1 MIKWD
6 KMFKITDYFYAF
18 SKLIT
23 SFLLLGFLAVLGYA
37 LYISYKD
44 VDEVAI
50 NLEQKFSNVTK
61 EINLNSAKF
70 SKIEEMI
77 NNNSQSLVEI
87 NKNITKSDSNSQI
100 QKLQME
106 NNELIKEIKIIK
118 SQIKNILI
126 ENNAF
131 VNNTKVENNF
141 NSKNIKELKDLIILK
156 YESGEIVSSELSRL
170 ESLAKETPDIIFEKL
185 FLLESKNFFGK
196 EKLVKEFDL
205 SVQKYVEKKFLEENN
220 NSIIKFFL
228 KYISIKPNDLD
239 LYDSED
245 LNILLRAKNHLNS
258 EEYSQSLN
266 QVLSIKSSQEYFEKW
281 ISQINLYIDF
291 KKNIKKVN

>member
-1 MIKWD
+1 
-6 KMFKITDYFYAF
+6 MFKIIDYFYAF
-18 SKLIT
+18 SKILT
-23 SFLLLGFLAVLGYA
+23 SFILLGFLAVLGYA

-61 EINLNSAKF
+61 EINLNSEKF
-70 SKIEEMI
+70 LKIEEMI
-77 NNNSQSLVEI
+77 NNNSQSLAEI
-87 NKNITKSDSNSQI
+87 NKNVTNSNSNNQI

-106 NNELIKEIKIIK
+106 NNELLKEIKIIK
-118 SQIKNILI
+118 SQIKNILNV
-126 ENNAF
+126 NNDVA
-131 VNNTKVENNF
+131 NNTKEENNF
-141 NSKNIKELKDLIILK
+141 YSKNIKELKDLIILK
-156 YESGEIVSSELSRL
+156 YENGEIVSNEIIRL
-170 ESLAKETPDIIFEKL
+170 ESLANDTPALIFEKL
-185 FLLESKNFFGK
+185 FLLEEKNFFGK
-196 EKLVKEFDL
+196 EKLIKEFDL
-205 SVQKYVEKKFLEENN
+205 SVQKYVEKKFMEENN

-258 EEYSQSLN
+258 EEYLQSLN

-291 KKNIKKVN
+291 KKNIMKVNK

>member
-1 MIKWD
+1 
-6 KMFKITDYFYAF
+6 MFKITDYFYAF

-23 SFLLLGFLAVLGYA
+23 SFILLGFLAVLGYA

-77 NNNSQSLVEI
+77 NNNSQSLLEI
-87 NKNITKSDSNSQI
+87 NKKITKSDSISQI
-100 QKLQME
+100 QKLQKE

-131 VNNTKVENNF
+131 VNNTKVENNY

-156 YESGEIVSSELSRL
+156 YESGEIVSSEISRL
-170 ESLAKETPDIIFEKL
+170 ENLAKETPAIIFEKL
-185 FLLESKNFFGK
+185 FLLEAKNFFGK

-239 LYDSED
+239 SYDSED

-258 EEYSQSLN
+258 EEYSQSLD

-291 KKNIKKVN
+291 KKNIMKVN

>member
-1 MIKWD
+1 
-6 KMFKITDYFYAF
+6 MFKITDYFYAF
-18 SKLIT
+18 SKLVT
-23 SFLLLGFLAVLGYA
+23 SLILLGLLAVLGYA

-61 EINLNSAKF
+61 EINLNSEKF

-77 NNNSQSLVEI
+77 NNNSQSLAEI
-87 NKNITKSDSNSQI
+87 NKNVTNSDSNIQI
-100 QKLQME
+100 QKLQIE
-106 NNELIKEIKIIK
+106 NNELLKEIKIIK
-118 SQIKNILI
+118 TQIKNILNVNNNVINNAKI
-126 ENNAF
+126 END
-131 VNNTKVENNF
+131 F

-156 YESGEIVSSELSRL
+156 YESGEIVNSEIIRL
-170 ESLAKETPDIIFEKL
+170 ESLAKETPAIIFEKL
-185 FLLESKNFFGK
+185 FFLEAKNFFGK
-196 EKLVKEFDL
+196 EKLIKEFDL
-205 SVQKYVEKKFLEENN
+205 SVQKYLEKNFLEENN

-266 QVLSIKSSQEYFEKW
+266 QVLSIKSNEEYFEKW

-291 KKNIKKVN
+291 KKNIMKVN

>member
-1 MIKWD
+1 
-6 KMFKITDYFYAF
+6 MFKITDYFYAF
-18 SKLIT
+18 SKLLT
-23 SFLLLGFLAVLGYA
+23 SFILLGFLAVLGYA

-44 VDEVAI
+44 VDENAI

-61 EINLNSAKF
+61 EINLNSEKF

-77 NNNSQSLVEI
+77 NNNSQSLAEI
-87 NKNITKSDSNSQI
+87 NKNFTNSNSNSQI

-106 NNELIKEIKIIK
+106 NNELLKEIKIIK
-118 SQIKNILI
+118 SQIKNILNV
-126 ENNAF
+126 NND
-131 VNNTKVENNF
+131 VINNTKDENDF
-141 NSKNIKELKDLIILK
+141 SSKNIKELKDLIILK
-156 YESGEIVSSELSRL
+156 YENGEIVSNEIIRL
-170 ESLAKETPDIIFEKL
+170 ESLANDTPALIFEKL
-185 FLLESKNFFGK
+185 FLLEEKNFFGK
-196 EKLVKEFDL
+196 EKLIKEFDL
-205 SVQKYVEKKFLEENN
+205 SVQKYVEKKFMEENN

-258 EEYSQSLN
+258 EEYLQSLN

>member
-1 MIKWD
+1 
-6 KMFKITDYFYAF
+6 MFKITDYFYAF
-18 SKLIT
+18 SKLLT
-23 SFLLLGFLAVLGYA
+23 SFILLGFLSVLGYA

-44 VDEVAI
+44 VDEAAI

-61 EINLNSAKF
+61 EINLNSEKF

-77 NNNSQSLVEI
+77 NNNSQSLAEI
-87 NKNITKSDSNSQI
+87 NKNVANSNSNSQI

-106 NNELIKEIKIIK
+106 NNELLKEIKIIK
-118 SQIKNILI
+118 SQIKNILNANNDVANNSKE
-126 ENNAF
+126 END
-131 VNNTKVENNF
+131 F
-141 NSKNIKELKDLIILK
+141 NSNNIKELKDLIILK
-156 YESGEIVSSELSRL
+156 YENGEIVSNEIIRL
-170 ESLAKETPDIIFEKL
+170 ESLANDTPALIFEKL
-185 FLLESKNFFGK
+185 FLLEEKNFFGK
-196 EKLVKEFDL
+196 EKLIKEFDL
-205 SVQKYVEKKFLEENN
+205 SVQKYVEKKFMEENN

-258 EEYSQSLN
+258 EEYSQSLK
-266 QVLSIKSSQEYFEKW
+266 QVLFIKSSQEYFEKW
-281 ISQINLYIDF
+281 ISQVNLYIDF

>member
-1 MIKWD
+1 
-6 KMFKITDYFYAF
+6 MFKITDYFYAF
-18 SKLIT
+18 SKLLT
-23 SFLLLGFLAVLGYA
+23 SFILLGFLVVLGYA

-50 NLEQKFSNVTK
+50 SLEQKFSNVTK
-61 EINLNSAKF
+61 EINLNSEKF

-77 NNNSQSLVEI
+77 DNNSQSLAEI
-87 NKNITKSDSNSQI
+87 NKNVTNSDSNIQI

-106 NNELIKEIKIIK
+106 NNELLKEIKIIK
-118 SQIKNILI
+118 SQIKNILNV
-126 ENNAF
+126 NND
-131 VNNTKVENNF
+131 VTNNTKEENNF
-141 NSKNIKELKDLIILK
+141 YSKNIKELKDLIILK
-156 YESGEIVSSELSRL
+156 YENGEIVSNEIIRL
-170 ESLAKETPDIIFEKL
+170 ESLANDTPALIFEKL
-185 FLLESKNFFGK
+185 FLLEEKNFFGK
-196 EKLVKEFDL
+196 EKLIKEFDL
-205 SVQKYVEKKFLEENN
+205 SVQKYVEKKFMEENN

-239 LYDSED
+239 FYDSED

-281 ISQINLYIDF
+281 ILQINLYIDF
-291 KKNIKKVN
+291 TKNIKKVN

>member
-1 MIKWD
+1 
-6 KMFKITDYFYAF
+6 MFKITDYFYAF
-18 SKLIT
+18 SKLVT
-23 SFLLLGFLAVLGYA
+23 SLILLGFLAVLGYA

-44 VDEVAI
+44 VDEAAI

-77 NNNSQSLVEI
+77 NNNSQSLAEI
-87 NKNITKSDSNSQI
+87 NKNVTNSNSNSQI

-106 NNELIKEIKIIK
+106 NNELLKEIKIIK
-118 SQIKNILI
+118 SQIKNILNV
-126 ENNAF
+126 NND
-131 VNNTKVENNF
+131 VTNNTKEENNF
-141 NSKNIKELKDLIILK
+141 YSKNIKELKDLIILK
-156 YESGEIVSSELSRL
+156 YENGEIVSNEIIRL
-170 ESLAKETPDIIFEKL
+170 ESLANDTPALIFEKL
-185 FLLESKNFFGK
+185 FLLEEKNFFGK
-196 EKLVKEFDL
+196 EKLIKEFDL
-205 SVQKYVEKKFLEENN
+205 SVQKYVEKKFMEENN

-266 QVLSIKSSQEYFEKW
+266 QVLSIKSNEEYFEKW
-281 ISQINLYIDF
+281 ILQINLYIDF

>member
-1 MIKWD
+1 
-6 KMFKITDYFYAF
+6 MFKITDYFYAF

-23 SFLLLGFLAVLGYA
+23 SFILLGFLAVLGYA

-70 SKIEEMI
+70 LKIEEMI

-141 NSKNIKELKDLIILK
+141 NAKNIKELKDLIILK
-156 YESGEIVSSELSRL
+156 YESGEIVSSEISRL
-170 ESLAKETPDIIFEKL
+170 ESLAKETPAIIFEKL
-185 FLLESKNFFGK
+185 FLLEAKNFFGK
-196 EKLVKEFDL
+196 EKLIKEFDL
-205 SVQKYVEKKFLEENN
+205 SVQKYVEKKFMEENN

-258 EEYSQSLN
+258 EEYLQSLN

>member
-1 MIKWD
+1 
-6 KMFKITDYFYAF
+6 MFKITDYFYAF
-18 SKLIT
+18 SKLLT
-23 SFLLLGFLAVLGYA
+23 SFILLGFLAVLGYA

-50 NLEQKFSNVTK
+50 SLEQKFSNVTK
-61 EINLNSAKF
+61 EINLNSEKF

-77 NNNSQSLVEI
+77 NNNSQSLAEI
-87 NKNITKSDSNSQI
+87 NKNVTNSNSNSQI

-106 NNELIKEIKIIK
+106 NNELLKEIKIIK
-118 SQIKNILI
+118 SQIKNILNV
-126 ENNAF
+126 NND
-131 VNNTKVENNF
+131 VTNNTKEENNF
-141 NSKNIKELKDLIILK
+141 YSKNIKELKDLIILK
-156 YESGEIVSSELSRL
+156 YENGEIVSNEIIRL
-170 ESLAKETPDIIFEKL
+170 ENLANDTPALIFEKL
-185 FLLESKNFFGK
+185 FLLEEKNFFGK
-196 EKLVKEFDL
+196 EKLIKEFDL
-205 SVQKYVEKKFLEENN
+205 SVQKYVEKKFMEENN

-239 LYDSED
+239 FYDSED

-266 QVLSIKSSQEYFEKW
+266 QVLSIKSSHEYFEKW

>member
-1 MIKWD
+1 
-6 KMFKITDYFYAF
+6 MFKITDYFYAF
-18 SKLIT
+18 SKLAT
-23 SFLLLGFLAVLGYA
+23 SLILLGFLAVLGYA

-44 VDEVAI
+44 VDEAAI

-61 EINLNSAKF
+61 EINLNSEKF

-77 NNNSQSLVEI
+77 NNNSQSLAEI
-87 NKNITKSDSNSQI
+87 NKNVTNSDSNIQI

-106 NNELIKEIKIIK
+106 NNELLKEIKIIK
-118 SQIKNILI
+118 SQIKNILNV
-126 ENNAF
+126 NND
-131 VNNTKVENNF
+131 VINNTKDENDF
-141 NSKNIKELKDLIILK
+141 SSKNIKELKDLIILK
-156 YESGEIVSSELSRL
+156 YENGEIVSNEIIRL
-170 ESLAKETPDIIFEKL
+170 ESLANDTPALIFEKL
-185 FLLESKNFFGK
+185 FLLEEKNFFGK
-196 EKLVKEFDL
+196 EKLIKEFDL
-205 SVQKYVEKKFLEENN
+205 SVQKYVEKKFMEENN

>member
-1 MIKWD
+1 
-6 KMFKITDYFYAF
+6 MFKIIDYFYAF
-18 SKLIT
+18 SKILT
-23 SFLLLGFLAVLGYA
+23 SFILLGFLAVLGYA

-61 EINLNSAKF
+61 EINLNSEKF
-70 SKIEEMI
+70 LKIEEMI
-77 NNNSQSLVEI
+77 NNNSQSLAEI
-87 NKNITKSDSNSQI
+87 NKNVTNSNSNNQI

-106 NNELIKEIKIIK
+106 NNELLKEIKIIK
-118 SQIKNILI
+118 SQIKNILNV
-126 ENNAF
+126 NNDVA
-131 VNNTKVENNF
+131 NNTKEENNF
-141 NSKNIKELKDLIILK
+141 YSKNIKELKDLIILK
-156 YESGEIVSSELSRL
+156 YENGEIVSNEIIRL
-170 ESLAKETPDIIFEKL
+170 ESLANDTPALIFEKL
-185 FLLESKNFFGK
+185 FLLEEKNFFGK
-196 EKLVKEFDL
+196 EKLIKEFDL
-205 SVQKYVEKKFLEENN
+205 SVQKYVEKKFMEENN

-258 EEYSQSLN
+258 EEYLQSLN

>member
-1 MIKWD
+1 
-6 KMFKITDYFYAF
+6 MFKITDYFYTF
-18 SKLIT
+18 SKLLT
-23 SFLLLGFLAVLGYA
+23 SFILLGFLAVLGYA

-70 SKIEEMI
+70 LKIEEMI
-77 NNNSQSLVEI
+77 NKNSQYLLEI
-87 NKNITKSDSNSQI
+87 SKNVTDSDSNSQI

-118 SQIKNILI
+118 SQIKNILNANNDVANNSKE
-126 ENNAF
+126 END
-131 VNNTKVENNF
+131 F

-156 YESGEIVSSELSRL
+156 YENGEIVSNEIIRL
-170 ESLAKETPDIIFEKL
+170 EGLANDTPSLIFEKL
-185 FLLESKNFFGK
+185 LLLEEKNFFGK
-196 EKLVKEFDL
+196 EKLIKEFDL
-205 SVQKYVEKKFLEENN
+205 SVQKYVEKKFMEENN

-266 QVLSIKSSQEYFEKW
+266 QVLFIKSSQEYFEKW

-291 KKNIKKVN
+291 KNNIKKIN

>member
-1 MIKWD
+1 
-6 KMFKITDYFYAF
+6 MFKITDYFYAF
-18 SKLIT
+18 SKLLT
-23 SFLLLGFLAVLGYA
+23 SFILLGFLVVLGYA

-50 NLEQKFSNVTK
+50 SLEQKFSNVTK
-61 EINLNSAKF
+61 EINLNSEKF

-77 NNNSQSLVEI
+77 NNNSQSLAEI
-87 NKNITKSDSNSQI
+87 NKNVTNSNSNSQI

-106 NNELIKEIKIIK
+106 NNELLKEIKIIK
-118 SQIKNILI
+118 SQIKNILNV
-126 ENNAF
+126 NND
-131 VNNTKVENNF
+131 VTNNTKEENNF
-141 NSKNIKELKDLIILK
+141 YSKNIKELKDLIILK
-156 YESGEIVSSELSRL
+156 YENGEIVSNEIMRL
-170 ESLAKETPDIIFEKL
+170 ESLANDTPALIFEKL
-185 FLLESKNFFGK
+185 FLLEEKNFFGK
-196 EKLVKEFDL
+196 EKLIKEFDL
-205 SVQKYVEKKFLEENN
+205 SVQKYVEKKFMEENN

-258 EEYSQSLN
+258 EEYLQSLN

>member
-1 MIKWD
+1 
-6 KMFKITDYFYAF
+6 MFKITDYFYAF
-18 SKLIT
+18 SKLLT
-23 SFLLLGFLAVLGYA
+23 SFILLGFLAVLGYA

-50 NLEQKFSNVTK
+50 SLEQKFSNVNK
-61 EINLNSAKF
+61 EINLNSEKF

-77 NNNSQSLVEI
+77 NNNSQSLAEI
-87 NKNITKSDSNSQI
+87 NKNVTNSNSNSQI

-106 NNELIKEIKIIK
+106 NNELLKEIKIIK
-118 SQIKNILI
+118 SQIKNILNV
-126 ENNAF
+126 NND
-131 VNNTKVENNF
+131 VTNNTKEENNF
-141 NSKNIKELKDLIILK
+141 YSKNIKELKDLIILK
-156 YESGEIVSSELSRL
+156 YENGEIVSNEIIRL
-170 ESLAKETPDIIFEKL
+170 ESLANDTPALIFEKL
-185 FLLESKNFFGK
+185 FLLEEKNFFGK
-196 EKLVKEFDL
+196 EKLIKEFDL
-205 SVQKYVEKKFLEENN
+205 SVQKYVEKKFMEENN

-239 LYDSED
+239 FYDSED

-266 QVLSIKSSQEYFEKW
+266 QVLSIKSSHEYFEKW

>member
-1 MIKWD
+1 
-6 KMFKITDYFYAF
+6 MFKITDYFYAF

-23 SFLLLGFLAVLGYA
+23 SFILLGFLVVLGYA

-70 SKIEEMI
+70 SKIEKMI

-87 NKNITKSDSNSQI
+87 NKNITKSDTNSQI

-126 ENNAF
+126 ENNDF
-131 VNNTKVENNF
+131 VNNTKVENDF
-141 NSKNIKELKDLIILK
+141 NSKNIRELKDLIILK
-156 YESGEIVSSELSRL
+156 YESGEIVNSEIIRL
-170 ESLAKETPDIIFEKL
+170 ESLAKETPAIIFEKL
-185 FLLESKNFFGK
+185 FLLEAKNFFGK
-196 EKLVKEFDL
+196 EKLIKEFDL
-205 SVQKYVEKKFLEENN
+205 SVQKYVENKFLEENN

-266 QVLSIKSSQEYFEKW
+266 QVLFIKSNQEYFEKW

-291 KKNIKKVN
+291 KNNIKKVN

>member
-1 MIKWD
+1 
-6 KMFKITDYFYAF
+6 MFKITDYFYAF

-23 SFLLLGFLAVLGYA
+23 SFILLGFLAVLGYA

-70 SKIEEMI
+70 LKIEEMI
-77 NNNSQSLVEI
+77 NNNSQYLLEI
-87 NKNITKSDSNSQI
+87 SKNVTDSDSNSQI

-106 NNELIKEIKIIK
+106 NNELLKEIKIIK
-118 SQIKNILI
+118 SQIKSILI
-126 ENNAF
+126 VNNDF
-131 VNNTKVENNF
+131 DNNTKVENDF

-156 YESGEIVSSELSRL
+156 YESGEIVNSDIIRL
-170 ESLAKETPDIIFEKL
+170 ENLAKETPAIIFEKL
-185 FLLESKNFFGK
+185 FLLEAKNFFGK
-196 EKLVKEFDL
+196 EKLIKEFDF
-205 SVQKYVEKKFLEENN
+205 SVQKYVESKFMEENN

-281 ISQINLYIDF
+281 ISQISLYIDF
-291 KKNIKKVN
+291 KNNIKKVN

>member
-1 MIKWD
+1 
-6 KMFKITDYFYAF
+6 MFKITNYFYAF

-23 SFLLLGFLAVLGYA
+23 SFILLGFLVVLGYA

-61 EINLNSAKF
+61 EININSAKF
-70 SKIEEMI
+70 SKIEKMI

-87 NKNITKSDSNSQI
+87 NKNITKSDTNSQI

-106 NNELIKEIKIIK
+106 NNKLIKEIKIIK
-118 SQIKNILI
+118 SQISTILI
-126 ENNAF
+126 ENNDF
-131 VNNTKVENNF
+131 VNNTKVENDF
-141 NSKNIKELKDLIILK
+141 NSKNIRELKDLIILK
-156 YESGEIVSSELSRL
+156 YESGEIVNSEIIRL
-170 ESLAKETPDIIFEKL
+170 ESLAKETPAIIFEKL
-185 FLLESKNFFGK
+185 FLLEAKNFLGK
-196 EKLVKEFDL
+196 ENLIKEFDL

-245 LNILLRAKNHLNS
+245 LNVLLRAKNHLNS

-266 QVLSIKSSQEYFEKW
+266 QVLFIKSNQEYFEKW

-291 KKNIKKVN
+291 KNNIKKVN

>member
-1 MIKWD
+1 
-6 KMFKITDYFYAF
+6 MFKITDYFYAF

-23 SFLLLGFLAVLGYA
+23 SFILLGFLAVLGYA

-44 VDEVAI
+44 VDEAAI

-61 EINLNSAKF
+61 EININSAKF
-70 SKIEEMI
+70 SKIEKMI

-141 NSKNIKELKDLIILK
+141 NSENIKELKNLIILK
-156 YESGEIVSSELSRL
+156 YESGEIVGNELSRL

-228 KYISIKPNDLD
+228 KYISIKPNELD

>member
-1 MIKWD
+1 
-6 KMFKITDYFYAF
+6 MFKITNYFYAF

-23 SFLLLGFLAVLGYA
+23 SFILLGFLVVLGYA

-61 EINLNSAKF
+61 EININSAKF
-70 SKIEEMI
+70 SKIEKMI

-87 NKNITKSDSNSQI
+87 NKNITKSDTNSQI

-118 SQIKNILI
+118 SQIATILI
-126 ENNAF
+126 ENNDF
-131 VNNTKVENNF
+131 VNNTKVENDF
-141 NSKNIKELKDLIILK
+141 NSKNIRELKDLIILK
-156 YESGEIVSSELSRL
+156 YESGEIVNSEIIRL
-170 ESLAKETPDIIFEKL
+170 ESLAKETPAIIFEKL
-185 FLLESKNFFGK
+185 FLLEAKNFFGK
-196 EKLVKEFDL
+196 ENLIKEFDL

-245 LNILLRAKNHLNS
+245 LNVLLRAKNHLNS
-258 EEYSQSLN
+258 KEYSQSLN
-266 QVLSIKSSQEYFEKW
+266 QVLSIKSNQEYFEKW

>member
-1 MIKWD
+1 
-6 KMFKITDYFYAF
+6 MFKITDYFYAF
-18 SKLIT
+18 SKLLT
-23 SFLLLGFLAVLGYA
+23 SFILLGFLAVLGYA

-50 NLEQKFSNVTK
+50 SLEQKFSNVTK
-61 EINLNSAKF
+61 EINLNSEKF

-77 NNNSQSLVEI
+77 NNNSQSLAEI
-87 NKNITKSDSNSQI
+87 NKNVANSNSNSQI

-106 NNELIKEIKIIK
+106 NNELLNEIKIIK
-118 SQIKNILI
+118 SQIKNILNV
-126 ENNAF
+126 NND
-131 VNNTKVENNF
+131 VINNTKDENDF
-141 NSKNIKELKDLIILK
+141 SSKNIKELKDLIILK
-156 YESGEIVSSELSRL
+156 YENGEIVSNEIIRL
-170 ESLAKETPDIIFEKL
+170 ESLANDTPALIFEKL
-185 FLLESKNFFGK
+185 FLLEEKNFFGK
-196 EKLVKEFDL
+196 EKLIKEFDL
-205 SVQKYVEKKFLEENN
+205 SVQKYIEKKFIEENN

-239 LYDSED
+239 FYDSED

-266 QVLSIKSSQEYFEKW
+266 QVLSIKSSQEYFELW

-291 KKNIKKVN
+291 KNNIKKIN

>member
-1 MIKWD
+1 
-6 KMFKITDYFYAF
+6 MFKITDYFYAF
-18 SKLIT
+18 SKLLT
-23 SFLLLGFLAVLGYA
+23 SFILLGFLLVLGYA

-50 NLEQKFSNVTK
+50 SLEQKFSNVTK
-61 EINLNSAKF
+61 EINLNSEKF

-77 NNNSQSLVEI
+77 DNNSQSLAEI
-87 NKNITKSDSNSQI
+87 NKNVTNSDSNIQI

-106 NNELIKEIKIIK
+106 NNELLKEIKIIK
-118 SQIKNILI
+118 SQIKNILNV
-126 ENNAF
+126 NND
-131 VNNTKVENNF
+131 VTNNTKEENNF
-141 NSKNIKELKDLIILK
+141 YSKNIKELKDLIILK
-156 YESGEIVSSELSRL
+156 YENGEIVSNEIIRL
-170 ESLAKETPDIIFEKL
+170 ENLANDTPALIFEKL
-185 FLLESKNFFGK
+185 FLLEEKNFFGK
-196 EKLVKEFDL
+196 EKLIKEFDL
-205 SVQKYVEKKFLEENN
+205 SVQKYVEKKFMEENN

-266 QVLSIKSSQEYFEKW
+266 QVLSIKSSHEYFEKW
-281 ISQINLYIDF
+281 ILQINLYIDF

>member
-6 KMFKITDYFYAF
+6 KMFKINDYFYAF

-50 NLEQKFSNVTK
+50 NLEKKFSNVTK

-70 SKIEEMI
+70 LKIEEMI

-141 NSKNIKELKDLIILK
+141 NAKNIKELKDLIILK
-156 YESGEIVSSELSRL
+156 YESGEIVSSELIRL

-205 SVQKYVEKKFLEENN
+205 SVQKYIEKKFLEENN

>member
-1 MIKWD
+1 
-6 KMFKITDYFYAF
+6 MFKITDYFYAF
-18 SKLIT
+18 SKLLT
-23 SFLLLGFLAVLGYA
+23 SFILLGFLAVLGYA

-50 NLEQKFSNVTK
+50 SLEQKFSNVTK
-61 EINLNSAKF
+61 EINLNSEKF

-77 NNNSQSLVEI
+77 NNNSQSLAEI
-87 NKNITKSDSNSQI
+87 NKNVTNSNSNSQI

-106 NNELIKEIKIIK
+106 NNELLNEIKIIK
-118 SQIKNILI
+118 SQIKNILNV
-126 ENNAF
+126 NND
-131 VNNTKVENNF
+131 VTNNTKEENNF
-141 NSKNIKELKDLIILK
+141 YSKNIKELKDLIILK
-156 YESGEIVSSELSRL
+156 YENGEIVSNEIIRL
-170 ESLAKETPDIIFEKL
+170 ESLANDTPALIFEKL
-185 FLLESKNFFGK
+185 FLLEEKNFFGK
-196 EKLVKEFDL
+196 EKLIKEFDL
-205 SVQKYVEKKFLEENN
+205 SVQKYVEKKFMEENN

-281 ISQINLYIDF
+281 ILQINLYIDF
-291 KKNIKKVN
+291 TKNIKKVN

>member
-1 MIKWD
+1 
-6 KMFKITDYFYAF
+6 MFKITDYFYAF
-18 SKLIT
+18 SKLVT
-23 SFLLLGFLAVLGYA
+23 SFILLGFLVVLGYA

-141 NSKNIKELKDLIILK
+141 NSKNIQELKDLIILK
-156 YESGEIVSSELSRL
+156 YESGEIVSSEISRL
-170 ESLAKETPDIIFEKL
+170 ESLAKETPAIIFEKL
-185 FLLESKNFFGK
+185 FLLEAKNFFGK

-205 SVQKYVEKKFLEENN
+205 SVQKYVEKKFLEKNN

-291 KKNIKKVN
+291 KKNIMKVN

>member
-1 MIKWD
+1 
-6 KMFKITDYFYAF
+6 MFKITDYFYAF
-18 SKLIT
+18 SKLLT
-23 SFLLLGFLAVLGYA
+23 SFILLGFLAVLGYA

-50 NLEQKFSNVTK
+50 SLEQKFSNVTK
-61 EINLNSAKF
+61 EINLNSEKF

-77 NNNSQSLVEI
+77 NNNSQSLAEI
-87 NKNITKSDSNSQI
+87 NKNVTNSNSNSQI

-106 NNELIKEIKIIK
+106 NNELLNEIKIIK
-118 SQIKNILI
+118 SQIKNILNV
-126 ENNAF
+126 NND
-131 VNNTKVENNF
+131 VTNNTKEENNF
-141 NSKNIKELKDLIILK
+141 YSKNIKELKDLIILK
-156 YESGEIVSSELSRL
+156 YENGEIVSNEIIRL
-170 ESLAKETPDIIFEKL
+170 ESLANDTPDLIFEKL
-185 FLLESKNFFGK
+185 FLLEEKNFLGK
-196 EKLVKEFDL
+196 EKLIKEFDL
-205 SVQKYVEKKFLEENN
+205 SVQKYVEKKFMEENN

-239 LYDSED
+239 FYDNED

>member
-1 MIKWD
+1 
-6 KMFKITDYFYAF
+6 MFKITDYFYAF
-18 SKLIT
+18 SKLLT
-23 SFLLLGFLAVLGYA
+23 SFILLGFLAVLGYA

-50 NLEQKFSNVTK
+50 SLEQKFSNVTK
-61 EINLNSAKF
+61 EINLNSEKF

-77 NNNSQSLVEI
+77 NNNSQSLAEI
-87 NKNITKSDSNSQI
+87 NKNVTNSNSNSQI

-106 NNELIKEIKIIK
+106 NNELLNEIKIIK
-118 SQIKNILI
+118 SQIKNILNV
-126 ENNAF
+126 NND
-131 VNNTKVENNF
+131 VTNNTKEENNF
-141 NSKNIKELKDLIILK
+141 YSKNIKELKDLIILK
-156 YESGEIVSSELSRL
+156 YENGEIVSNEIMRL
-170 ESLAKETPDIIFEKL
+170 ESLANDTPALIFEKL
-185 FLLESKNFFGK
+185 FLLEEKNFFGK
-196 EKLVKEFDL
+196 EKLIKEFDL
-205 SVQKYVEKKFLEENN
+205 SVQKYVEKKFMEENN

-258 EEYSQSLN
+258 EEYLQSLN

>member
-1 MIKWD
+1 
-6 KMFKITDYFYAF
+6 MFKITDYFYAF
-18 SKLIT
+18 SKLVT
-23 SFLLLGFLAVLGYA
+23 SFILLGFLAILGYA

-61 EINLNSAKF
+61 EINLNSEKF

-77 NNNSQSLVEI
+77 NNNSQSLAEI
-87 NKNITKSDSNSQI
+87 NKNVTNSNSNSQI

-106 NNELIKEIKIIK
+106 NNELLNEIKIIK
-118 SQIKNILI
+118 SQIKNILNV
-126 ENNAF
+126 NND
-131 VNNTKVENNF
+131 VTNNTKEENNF
-141 NSKNIKELKDLIILK
+141 YSKNIKELKDLIILK
-156 YESGEIVSSELSRL
+156 YENGEIVSNEIIRL
-170 ESLAKETPDIIFEKL
+170 ESLANDTPALIFEKL
-185 FLLESKNFFGK
+185 FLLEEKNFFGK
-196 EKLVKEFDL
+196 EKLIKEFDL
-205 SVQKYVEKKFLEENN
+205 SVQKYVEKKFMEENN

-239 LYDSED
+239 FYDSED

>member
-70 SKIEEMI
+70 LKIEEMI

-141 NSKNIKELKDLIILK
+141 NSENIKELKNLIILK
-156 YESGEIVSSELSRL
+156 YESGEIVGNELSRL

>member
-1 MIKWD
+1 
-6 KMFKITDYFYAF
+6 MFKITDYFYAF
-18 SKLIT
+18 SKLLT
-23 SFLLLGFLAVLGYA
+23 SFILLGFLAVLGYA

-50 NLEQKFSNVTK
+50 SLEQKFSNVTK
-61 EINLNSAKF
+61 EINLNSEKF

-77 NNNSQSLVEI
+77 NNNSQSLAEI
-87 NKNITKSDSNSQI
+87 NKNVTNSNSNSQI

-106 NNELIKEIKIIK
+106 NNELLNEIKIIK
-118 SQIKNILI
+118 SQIKNILNV
-126 ENNAF
+126 NND
-131 VNNTKVENNF
+131 VTNNTKEENNF
-141 NSKNIKELKDLIILK
+141 YSKNIKELKDLIILK
-156 YESGEIVSSELSRL
+156 YENGEIVSNEIIRL
-170 ESLAKETPDIIFEKL
+170 ENLANDTPALIFEKL
-185 FLLESKNFFGK
+185 FLLEEKNFFGK
-196 EKLVKEFDL
+196 EKLIKEFDL
-205 SVQKYVEKKFLEENN
+205 SVQKYVEKKFMEENN

-266 QVLSIKSSQEYFEKW
+266 QVLSIESKQEYFEKW
-281 ISQINLYIDF
+281 ISQIILYIDF
-291 KKNIKKVN
+291 NKNIKKVN

>member
-1 MIKWD
+1 
-6 KMFKITDYFYAF
+6 MFKITDYFYTF

-23 SFLLLGFLAVLGYA
+23 SFILLGFLIFLGYA
-37 LYISYKD
+37 LYTSYKD

-61 EINLNSAKF
+61 EINLNSDKF
-70 SKIEEMI
+70 LKIEEMI
-77 NNNSQSLVEI
+77 NNNSQTLVEI

-126 ENNAF
+126 ENNGF
-131 VNNTKVENNF
+131 VNNTKVENDF

-156 YESGEIVSSELSRL
+156 YESGEIVSSEISRL
-170 ESLAKETPDIIFEKL
+170 ESLTKETPAIIFEKL
-185 FLLESKNFFGK
+185 FLLEAKNFFGK
-196 EKLVKEFDL
+196 EKLIKEFDL

-266 QVLSIKSSQEYFEKW
+266 QVLSIQSRQEYFEKW